1 MQTRRSARAVPS
13 KRKSLAEPE
22 SDEWHSEEEDGD
34 FDGHS
39 RATKS
44 GLAKRR
50 RTNTAAKSKSTKPTE
65 TKRKKNGKKRRD
77 LSLLPTMPLDILF
90 TICATLAPGDLVS
103 LSRVDSNFCRT
114 LTAKNVSFVW
124 KAVREAEG
132 GIEPP
137 QGIPEYRWVDL
148 LFGKSVCDIC
158 HGIFR
163 RNASVNWTLR
173 RRVCTFCSKKNLI
186 SASRVRRRFP
196 DVNADFLSLVPLT
209 DAGPGHMCARRG
221 YYWISDIADVE
232 AKIKELEAD
241 LGSSE
246 RLAEFR
252 TERKKLVEDMTKGA
266 WKYEEWIH
274 SNARKKAGESQR
286 RIDERFSMIRARL
299 LALGYTER
307 DVNGIRWESSV
318 TRDAEL
324 TSQGWNR
331 TRPGLEAAIN
341 VNRIEQAKEDRSV
354 ALNSRAKIV
363 EGIIKTY
370 KQQFLPVVWR
380 EMPLFIDI
388 CTFLPFRG
396 ILELP
401 TDIVVTEASF
411 ADAMNELPNLTAN
424 WQRQRESE
432 LRALVPPQETGNVDP
447 LKLATTTFS
456 CKHGCR
462 AIITSADIWR
472 HTCATYPSYALGSVC
487 YGQVRNVDDLYHNLG
502 NTEPSFDMASSAVA
516 ESLVRLASRDPAT
529 TTAEEMDSLNVEFLD
544 ERIRT
549 YTLTDKTGSCR
560 GRRVLSWRECVQGD
574 TVHGRG
580 SDVYLLTPGDE
591 VKKRSVVR
599 EEYRLSWISRLFHC
613 QHCSGHLDPQTYEDV
628 TAHLKDVHAVDDP
641 LMDRDLFLTPGED
654 MPAAQR
660 PPLYIV
666 ESERDPLT
674 KSLLQWRH
682 TVLTHSTPYS

>member
-1 MQTRRSARAVPS
+1 MQTRRSARAAPS

-39 RATKS
+39 RTTKS
-44 GLAKRR
+44 SPAKRR

-163 RNASVNWTLR
+163 KNDSVNWTLR
-173 RRVCTFCSKKNLI
+173 RRVCTFCLKKNLI

-232 AKIKELEAD
+232 AKIKELEAEP
-241 LGSSE
+241 GSSK

-252 TERKKLVEDMTKGA
+252 TERKKLVKDMTKGA
-266 WKYEEWIH
+266 WKYEEWIY

-286 RIDERFSMIRARL
+286 RIDERFSMIKARL

-307 DVNGIRWESSV
+307 DVKGIRWESSV
-318 TRDAEL
+318 LRDAEL
-324 TSQGWNR
+324 TSQSWNR
-331 TRPGLEAAIN
+331 TRPGLEAAIK
-341 VNRIEQAKEDRSV
+341 VNRIQQAKEDRSA
-354 ALNSRAKIV
+354 ALNSRTEIV

-380 EMPLFIDI
+380 EMPSFIDV
-388 CTFLPFRG
+388 CTFPPFRE

-401 TDIVVTEASF
+401 TDSVVTEASF
-411 ADAMNELPNLTAN
+411 ADAVNELPKLIVN
-424 WQRQRESE
+424 WEQQRESK

-447 LKLATTTFS
+447 LKLATTVFS

-462 AIITSADIWR
+462 AMITNADIWR
-472 HTCATYPSYALGSVC
+472 HKCATYPSYILGSAR
-487 YGQVRNVDDLYHNLG
+487 YGQASNVDDLYHNLG
-502 NTEPSFDMASSAVA
+502 NTELSFDVASSAVA
-516 ESLVRLASRDPAT
+516 DSLVRLVSRDPAT
-529 TTAEEMDSLNVEFLD
+529 TTAEDMDNLNVEFLD
-544 ERIRT
+544 DRICT
-549 YTLTDKTGSCR
+549 YNLADKTGSCR

-574 TVHGRG
+574 IMDGRG
-580 SDVYLLTPGDE
+580 SDFHLLTPDDE
-591 VKKRSVVR
+591 VKKKSVVR
-599 EEYRLSWISRLFHC
+599 EEYHHPWISRFFHC
-613 QHCSGHLDPQTYEDV
+613 QHCSGHLDPQPYEDV
-628 TAHLKDVHAVDDP
+628 TAHLKDVHGVDDP
-641 LMDRDLFLTPGED
+641 LMDRDLFLTPGKN

-674 KSLLQWRH
+674 KSLR
-682 TVLTHSTPYS
+682 